1 MDTRFWGPSG
11 WRLLHL
17 ITFTYNPLT
26 QKKPVKE
33 LLTVLPYVLPCKFC
47 RASLTDHYKVEPFE
61 KELESKEKLQKWLYR
76 VHNLVNE
83 KLKDQKLLNKPNPS
97 FSSVKK
103 IYEERVSAGCIR
115 TEFEGWDFLFSIVD
129 TQKKK
134 ETPIPGVP
142 DYVHKSK
149 DPAIRNRWNLLT
161 PEERFPYYS
170 RFWKVIGD
178 CLPFSE
184 WRDAWASCS
193 PDYSLLTSRKKWFK
207 HLWKIRICLEEKL
220 QLVNQEKFE
229 SLCKRI
235 EVYKSGCNKTKK
247 SSMKTCRRIRKNSK
261 QTRKIS
267 KV

>member
-26 QKKPVKE
+26 QKKSVKE
-33 LLTVLPYVLPCKFC
+33 LLTVLPFVLPCKFC
-47 RASLTDHYKVEPFE
+47 RASLTDHYRAEPFE
-61 KELESKEKLQKWLYR
+61 SELESKEKLQKWLYR

-83 KLKDQKLLNKPNPS
+83 KLRGQGINEKQNPS

-103 IYEERVSAGCIR
+103 IYQERISAGCTR
-115 TEFEGWDFLFSIVD
+115 TEFEGWDFLFSIAD
-129 TQKKK
+129 TQNKK
-134 ETPIPGVP
+134 ESPIPKP
-142 DYVHKSK
+142 EEYIYKSK
-149 DPAIRNRWNLLT
+149 DPAIRNRWNLLKPT
-161 PEERFPYYS
+161 ERFPYYS

-184 WRDAWASCS
+184 WRDAWHSCS
-193 PDYSLLTSRKKWFK
+193 PDYSLLSSRKKWFK

-220 QLVNQEKFE
+220 ELVNQEKFE

-235 EVYKSGCNKTKK
+235 EMYKSGCRNTRKK
-247 SSMKTCRRIRKNSK
+247 SMKTCRRLKA
-261 QTRKIS
+261 TRKTN